1 MPTRSMM
8 ARLADPHVLPVT
20 KLLVVFGLAYPVL
33 PIDLIPD
40 RLPYVGHVDNY
51 GLPFLG
57 AAAALLLLAT
67 LLQPTF
73 LPGRL
78 TQGSIRAVLPLC
90 RMIAVRAPGR
100 FVLRLVLGRWPD
112 SQEQEAFLRGLS
124 ATSHSLPPL
133 LRAIAYVPAAAPLL
147 SRGMLLSATA
157 DQSTGCGASAPA
169 LSDAQMRGNLLT
181 IWRGPKVRFLHFEK
195 TAGSSLVVA
204 LQSQF
209 HPLQI
214 HSETALK
221 TIVAVKPDR
230 LAALI
235 QAHRRADLAWGHYD
249 LPSLLDLDG
258 DAPCY
263 RLCLL
268 REPAQRIL
276 SLYYFWKGNLDEPGR
291 HVRLARDNGLLGFL
305 RLREPAIRNEIDN
318 LYVRRL
324 TGLYAT
330 DAGDPLESAPEQAL
344 RAARQA
350 IARLDFVG
358 LSERLG
364 DSLKVLGDQLGFT
377 PPQRT
382 PRVNV
387 QADLE
392 RNALRPV
399 KAIPR
404 ETPNAEIEAELASLT
419 RLDRVL
425 YQAAERRLD
434 QLVSGGRPSRAA

>member
-1 MPTRSMM
+1 MPS
-8 ARLADPHVLPVT
+8 ALAKLVDPHVCPVC
-20 KLLVVFGLAYPVL
+20 KLLVFGLAYPML

-40 RLPYVGHVDNY
+40 RLPYIGHVDNY
-51 GLPFLG
+51 GLPVVG
-57 AAAALLLLAT
+57 AIAALILMLDILGRTAV
-67 LLQPTF
+67 F
-73 LPGRL
+73 GRL
-78 TQGSIRAVLPLC
+78 TQGGIRAVLPIGRLV
-90 RMIAVRAPGR
+90 AAATPGQ
-100 FVLRLVLGRWPD
+100 FILRLILGRWPD
-112 SQEQEAFLRGLS
+112 KQEQQAFLRGLA

-147 SRGMLLSATA
+147 SRGMLLSAA
-157 DQSTGCGASAPA
+157 GEQAGDRAPGGSP

-214 HSETALK
+214 HSATALK
-221 TIVAVKPDR
+221 TIAALEPDR
-230 LAALI
+230 LSCLVA
-235 QAHRRADLAWGHYD
+235 AHRRADLAWGHYD
-249 LPSLLDLDG
+249 LPSLLCLDG
-258 DAPCY
+258 DDPCF

-268 REPAQRIL
+268 RDPRQRIL

-291 HVRLARDNGLLGFL
+291 HVRLARENDLLAFL

-330 DAGDPLESAPEQAL
+330 DAADPLDAGPDQAL
-344 RAARQA
+344 QAARQA
-350 IARLDFVG
+350 IGTLDFVG

-364 DSLKVLGDQLGFT
+364 DSLAVLGAVLGFT
-377 PPQRT
+377 PPRRT
-382 PRVNV
+382 PKVNV

-392 RNALRPV
+392 RHALKPV
-399 KAIPR
+399 RAIAR
-404 ETPNAEIEAELASLT
+404 ETITPEIDAELASLT
-419 RLDRVL
+419 RLDIVL
-425 YQAAERRLD
+425 YRSAERRLD
-434 QLVSGGRPSRAA
+434 QLMQTDCPIRAA